1 MKTWLVTRC
10 KEYWASPHLLV
21 GCWLRTLKCHITD
34 SIKKELAQAKIDPVI
49 VPGGCTEYIQAPDV
63 AWNKPFKA
71 KVTEKYDAW
80 MADGAHSFTAAGNMR
95 GPPRPGNRQVGSWG
109 LGNSRQRV
117 NYPFF
122 QKLRAYC
129 GSWRIW
135 RWSDSLSK
143 GGSTLS
149 YRTRSPGIHLA
160 SPNSFLRDWPICWC
174 YVVGCRG
181 GSTRKF
187 TYWAEW
193 QWHWSWLRIM
203 KQRVASPGHKPNNE
217 QLQFICFNIL
227 SCFVLIYCFVT
238 K

>member
-1 MKTWLVTRC
+1 MCGWLTELIYLQLQVT
-10 KEYWASPHLLV
+10 
-21 GCWLRTLKCHITD
+21 
-34 SIKKELAQAKIDPVI
+34 I
-49 VPGGCTEYIQAPDV
+49 VWPTSS
-63 AWNKPFKA
+63 W
-71 KVTEKYDAW
+71 
-80 MADGAHSFTAAGNMR
+80 
-95 GPPRPGNRQVGSWG
+95 NRQVGSWG

-135 RWSDSLSK
+135 RWSDSLPK

-149 YRTRSPGIHLA
+149 YRTRSPGIHPA

-193 QWHWSWLRIM
+193 RWHWSWLRIM
-203 KQRVASPGHKPNNE
+203 IAKETSAKTEQWVVSPGHKPNNE
-217 QLQFICFNIL
+217 QLQFICFYIL
-227 SCFVLIYCFVT
+227 LCFVLIIVHIKLFPQRDEHLFFSVPGVRDH
-238 K
+238 

>member
-1 MKTWLVTRC
+1 
-10 KEYWASPHLLV
+10 
-21 GCWLRTLKCHITD
+21 
-34 SIKKELAQAKIDPVI
+34 
-49 VPGGCTEYIQAPDV
+49 
-63 AWNKPFKA
+63 
-71 KVTEKYDAW
+71 
-80 MADGAHSFTAAGNMR
+80 MR
-95 GPPRPGNRQVGSWG
+95 GWLTELIHLQLQETCVVHPG

-135 RWSDSLSK
+135 RWSDSLPK

-203 KQRVASPGHKPNNE
+203 IAKETSAKTEQWVASPGHKPNNE

>member
-1 MKTWLVTRC
+1 MEWALQGQSNWEVRC
-10 KEYWASPHLLV
+10 VDDWRSSFIYSCRKH
-21 GCWLRTLKCHITD
+21 
-34 SIKKELAQAKIDPVI
+34 
-49 VPGGCTEYIQAPDV
+49 
-63 AWNKPFKA
+63 AWS
-71 KVTEKYDAW
+71 TSSW
-80 MADGAHSFTAAGNMR
+80 
-95 GPPRPGNRQVGSWG
+95 NRQVGSWG
-109 LGNSRQRV
+109 LGNSRHRV

-135 RWSDSLSK
+135 GWSDSLPK
-143 GGSTLS
+143 GGLTLS
-149 YRTRSPGIHLA
+149 YRTRSPGIHPA

-174 YVVGCRG
+174 YAVGCRG

-193 QWHWSWLRIM
+193 RWHWSWLRIM
-203 KQRVASPGHKPNNE
+203 ITKETSAKTEQWVASPGHKPNNG